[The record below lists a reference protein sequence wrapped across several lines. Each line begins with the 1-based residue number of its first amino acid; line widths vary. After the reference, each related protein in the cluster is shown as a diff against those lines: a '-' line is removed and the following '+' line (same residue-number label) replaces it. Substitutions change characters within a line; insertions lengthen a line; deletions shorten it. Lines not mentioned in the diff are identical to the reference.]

1 MLVAFNKYGTVIRQ
15 LTHGTPARQGVSS
28 GFEIVC
34 YFAGRT
40 VTNNNLVTI
49 QFRKPSGEIV
59 ANPIVMSYISDYT
72 FNRLANDDI
81 NTTPF
86 TNGGSY
92 PVHYFTP
99 DISSVFDEYG
109 VYEATVSVY
118 TTNSASSPKLVE
130 GMIKIPVQR
139 SAVSPSEA
147 ESISS
152 QSYMHYVTVSDENE
166 NCIYIRIISNSNEP
180 INTAQKLYQY
190 LRSDS
195 NNLCLG
201 GTWEY
206 EPVSFN
212 QWVITND
219 TVLNVRMSDDV
230 DLHYV
235 AIWNSNTITQE
246 SVEVREVNDI
256 KITKI

>member
-34 YFAGRT
+34 YFSGRT
-40 VTNNNLVTI
+40 ITNSNLVTI
-49 QFRKPSGEIV
+49 QFRKPSGEII
-59 ANPIVMSYISDYT
+59 ANPIVMNYDSDFT

-86 TNGGSY
+86 VNGGSY

-99 DISSVFDEYG
+99 DINSVFDEYG

-139 SAVSPSEA
+139 SAVSLSEGGIIHA
-147 ESISS
+147 
-152 QSYMHYVTVSDENE
+152 QSYIHYVTVGDENS
-166 NCIYIRIISNSNEP
+166 NCIYIRIISDSDEP
-180 INTAQKLYQY
+180 INTPEKLYNY
-190 LRSDS
+190 LKDNS

-206 EPVSFN
+206 DPVSFQ
-212 QWVITND
+212 QWYVTND
-219 TVLNVRMSDDV
+219 TVLNVRMSNDL

-235 AIWNSNTITQE
+235 VIWNSNTITQE
-246 SVEVREVNDI
+246 SVEARYVIDYKI
-256 KITKI
+256 KKI